1 MGLSKNAVVYS
12 GYEVELVAISG
23 CYAAEA
29 TDAEGA
35 SRSLDIAGNIDIH
48 RRIDLL
54 IDENNVE
61 GRLVGVDARPGDAI
75 RLGQIYH
82 GPLARRSYTKGGN

>member
-1 MGLSKNAVVYS
+1 MGLSKNAVVS
-12 GYEVELVAISG
+12 NGHEVELVAISG

-29 TDAEGA
+29 TEAVGA

-54 IDENNVE
+54 IDENKVE
-61 GRLVGVDARPGDAI
+61 GRLVGADARPGDAI
-75 RLGQIYH
+75 RLGHIHH
-82 GPLARRSYTKGGN
+82 GPLARRSYT